1 MPKTN
6 IFTDLLLKLLSP
18 IILVYNMSAI
28 RRLRTDENS
37 AKLREMDGPET
48 SKTKYYASGYV
59 SFEKLKKVYKRLD
72 KTSFNDYIMGMMSKA
87 FYDWYSI
94 NGIKDPKQIIT
105 VIPINLRSLPT

>member
-1 MPKTN
+1 
-6 IFTDLLLKLLSP
+6 
-18 IILVYNMSAI
+18 MSAI

-37 AKLREMDGPET
+37 AKLREMNGPET